1 MGEIGTSAIWDC
13 IKNLLYQHNCVIVP
27 DWGGFV
33 CSVEPARIDQVS
45 HLITPPAKRIMFNQN
60 LKSNDGLLAN
70 KLAANNNIS
79 YNQAL
84 QFINDAV
91 NHIKQQL
98 NDSKQLDI
106 AAFGSFRLNAEAN
119 YVFLP
124 DKFNN
129 YLYGSFGLQPL
140 QSNPISEAT
149 RGVNKSRIFK
159 DRKDVK
165 TSTNKSRV
173 RGIGF
178 KIITSLVIIA
188 VAFNAYIFI
197 DKSGLNTN
205 YNLSTTGIHSWF
217 DSLVAKDNQPT
228 TVEKQVPVEQAS
240 ENTQPIVETTIDSTL
255 NNEVIAPEFTIL
267 NIAETFA
274 STSKQSP
281 VFGQY
286 EFNED
291 GSLIVKTDL
300 EVIEPSPITE
310 IVEPSISPVVT
321 REHNTTATY
330 SYYVIGG
337 VFCKEGNARNFLS
350 ALKNKGF
357 SASLILNKRI
367 NCNRVAYKKL
377 NQLSDALALMDS
389 IKATENP
396 EAWILKIAE

>member
-1 MGEIGTSAIWDC
+1 MVEIGTSAIWDC
-13 IKNLLYQHNCVIVP
+13 IKKLLYQHNCVIVP

-70 KLAANNNIS
+70 QLAANNNMS

-84 QFINDAV
+84 AFINEAV
-91 NHIKQQL
+91 AHIKQQL
-98 NDSKQLDI
+98 NDTKQLDI
-106 AAFGSFRLNAEAN
+106 TAFGSFRLNAEAN

-140 QSNPISEAT
+140 QSNPIAEAS
-149 RGVNKSRIFK
+149 RGVSKSRIFK

-165 TSTNKSRV
+165 TSNSKSKV
-173 RGIGF
+173 RGLGF
-178 KIITSLVIIA
+178 KIITALVIVT

-197 DKSGLNTN
+197 DKTGLNTN
-205 YNLSTTGIHSWF
+205 YTISTTGIHSWF
-217 DSLVAKDNQPT
+217 DSLVARDNQPAT
-228 TVEKQVPVEQAS
+228 TQVEKQIPEEKKIENIQPVIQS
-240 ENTQPIVETTIDSTL
+240 NPDSISNIETITPEYTVL
-255 NNEVIAPEFTIL
+255 NM
-267 NIAETFA
+267 AETFA
-274 STSKQSP
+274 NSEKQNP
-281 VFGQY
+281 AFGQNQ
-286 EFNED
+286 FNED
-291 GSLIVKTDL
+291 GSLLVKTDL
-300 EVIEPSPITE
+300 EVSEPEILEPSA
-310 IVEPSISPVVT
+310 PVVVY
-321 REHNTTATY
+321 ENTIATTY

-337 VFCKEGNARNFLS
+337 VFCKESNARNFLS
-350 ALKNKGF
+350 TLKNKGF

-377 NQLSDALALMDS
+377 NQLSDAMALMDS
-389 IKATENP
+389 IKNTENP